1 MNRDEALQA
10 SDVSLHDLATQLRA
24 GKSDQLVQYLNLLAM
39 FHSYSFGNLMLI
51 ASQKPAATMVAGF
64 SRWRQLGRFV
74 KKGEKG
80 IAILAP
86 LVLRRGLTSSTPKQ
100 TTSPGDR
107 SATSPP
113 EPVPV
118 LCGFRVVY
126 VFDVSQTDGAELP
139 AFASVAGDPGRKL
152 QLLQELVTEEG
163 ITLHI
168 LPELPRG
175 CLGMSQG
182 GTITIAA
189 HLPPASMF
197 ATLAH
202 ELAHEKLHWNDQREQ
217 TTRQTRETEAEA
229 VAYVVCRAMGLD
241 CSTQSSDYIQLYSGD
256 DKVLL
261 KSLERIRS
269 TAAWMIERL
278 TKLDAEYQPKSEEQ
292 SAMAESSRSTDW
304 EDSLQ
309 SPVAEGQLAGVTPAA
324 QHAAVSFLPD
334 PSGSTRPRSS

>member
-10 SDVSLHDLATQLRA
+10 SDDALHDLATQLRA

-86 LVLRRGLTSSTPKQ
+86 LVSRRGATSSTPKS
-100 TTSPGDR
+100 TTTPEDASP
-107 SATSPP
+107 AAAP
-113 EPVPV
+113 ETIRV

-126 VFDVSQTDGAELP
+126 VFDVTQTEGAELP
-139 AFASVAGDPGRKL
+139 TFAAVVGDPGRKL
-152 QLLQELVTEEG
+152 QLLQHLVTEEG

-175 CLGMSQG
+175 YLGMSQG

-197 ATLAH
+197 STLAH

-217 TTRQTRETEAEA
+217 TTKQTRETEAEA

-256 DKVLL
+256 DKLLL

-278 TKLDAEYQPKSEEQ
+278 TSLDQADPPQPTERSELPESTQ
-292 SAMAESSRSTDW
+292 STGW
-304 EDSLQ
+304 KDSLTN
-309 SPVAEGQLAGVTPAA
+309 PVAEGQLARATPTAGLPSLASSSDPLSRTRPAA
-324 QHAAVSFLPD
+324 S
-334 PSGSTRPRSS
+334 